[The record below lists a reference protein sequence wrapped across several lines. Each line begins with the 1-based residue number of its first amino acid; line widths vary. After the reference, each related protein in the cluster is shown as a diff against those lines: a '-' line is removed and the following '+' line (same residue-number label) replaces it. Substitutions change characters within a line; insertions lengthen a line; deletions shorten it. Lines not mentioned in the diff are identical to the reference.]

1 LGSDE
6 VSKTGDGTY
15 KAVLPSISWFGM
27 ELVPTFFQRIS
38 IRGEEND
45 EDNNDTDTVIVKV
58 SIEDSEVNAQKNSRM
73 SGLVEKMMK
82 TCSFQGS
89 NEVKCT
95 RVDGHDGEKQW
106 MLTSDFTLNLQV
118 PLGSR
123 LMILPPGFN
132 TIGSRIVKSTVEKRV
147 KENLLKLAE
156 GYHEFNDGDAN

>member
-1 LGSDE
+1 
-6 VSKTGDGTY
+6 
-15 KAVLPSISWFGM
+15 M

-45 EDNNDTDTVIVKV
+45 EDNNDTDTVVVKV

-82 TCSFQGS
+82 TSSFQGS